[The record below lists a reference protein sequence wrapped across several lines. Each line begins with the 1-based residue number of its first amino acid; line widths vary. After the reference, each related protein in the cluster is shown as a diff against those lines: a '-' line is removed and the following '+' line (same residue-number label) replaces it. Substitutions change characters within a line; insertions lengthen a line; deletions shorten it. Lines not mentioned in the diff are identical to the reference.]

1 LREALAADTEV
12 QRRLVDALRIF
23 GEKEME
29 TREVVRRFVGGE
41 SG

>member
-1 LREALAADTEV
+1 LREALAADAEV
-12 QRRLVDALRIF
+12 QRRLADALRIF

-29 TREVVRRFVGGE
+29 TREVVRGFVGSE